1 MFSLELSKNIGEGF
15 YCQFSLLNL
24 SKNILSVVTAC
35 RMSDWAFLLFLL
47 CPLRIGPY
55 WNRYSHSVTI
65 SNSTGLWSDS
75 WHLAAVTDCDT
86 NVILQVVPVSY
97 LRFSTSP
104 VLHTNTKENLKAFP
118 LGTVLTFTVHFHA
131 STGEALHSSN
141 SHLTFTTNRWET
153 KQPIGSLAI
162 LIKLQAVWFS
172 DRSMTKKKRKIYFS
186 VSVIP
191 QAWKAIILL
200 FWALFIEGKKA
211 RPHFEYSF
219 CASSPSLTWANVY
232 NYFKYSKPS
241 HVNPQPS

>member
-1 MFSLELSKNIGEGF
+1 M
-15 YCQFSLLNL
+15 
-24 SKNILSVVTAC
+24 
-35 RMSDWAFLLFLL
+35 
-47 CPLRIGPY
+47 
-55 WNRYSHSVTI
+55 
-65 SNSTGLWSDS
+65 
-75 WHLAAVTDCDT
+75 
-86 NVILQVVPVSY
+86 SY